1 MSELTA
7 ESEAA
12 ALVSSED
19 RGLAYGDGL
28 FETVRMAS
36 GQMPLWP
43 RHRERL
49 ASGAARLGI
58 PLPTELLEEQI
69 ALQCALGGDAVV
81 KITLTRGV
89 GGRGYSA
96 PAEPSPTLLC
106 RRHPLVLPA
115 EDRYRDGLTLG
126 VCDIRLASQPVLA
139 GIKHLNRLEQVLAR
153 RQVDAA
159 GWHDGLLLG
168 GSDEPLELTAM
179 NLFAR
184 FGASLWTPALSQA
197 GVDGVMRGYV
207 LDTLA
212 PALGLAVQV
221 SAGTLSQLEQ
231 ADELFACNS
240 VAGILPVRKLAL
252 CSWPVGDV
260 TRAMQ
265 LRVSELFTGS

>member
-1 MSELTA
+1 M
-7 ESEAA
+7 
-12 ALVSSED
+12 VSSED